1 VAVIGAG
8 TMGAGIAQVC
18 AQAGWKTNLFDA
30 FPEGLE
36 RGMKAIDAFWDKG
49 IARGK
54 TSVEQKQQWA
64 ANLHPISDMS
74 EAVSNVDLVIEAVPE
89 IPSLKHQIF
98 ADLGKMTKK
107 DCILGTNTS
116 SLSIKAIAHAS
127 GRPENVI
134 GMHFFNP
141 VPIMKLLE
149 LVKHDS
155 CSEQTIAFAKAA
167 GAAMGKTTIL
177 VEDIPGFATSRLGV
191 VLGNEAIRMLADGVA
206 SAKDIDT
213 AIMKLLELVKH
224 DSCSEQTIAFA
235 KAAGAAMGK
244 TTILVEDIPGF
255 ATSRLGVVLGN
266 EAIRMLADGVASAKD
281 IDTAMVLGYKH
292 PMGPLALTDLV
303 GLDVRRDILLNLK
316 QSFND
321 DSYTPHPLLE
331 KLVAEGRLGK
341 KSGKGI
347 YDWTSGS
354 AEETELP

>member
-1 VAVIGAG
+1 MGISSVAVIGAG

-18 AQAGWKTNLFDA
+18 DQAGWHTNLYDA

-36 RGMKAIDAFWDKG
+36 RGMKTIDAFWDKG

-54 TSVEQKQQWA
+54 TTAEQKAAWA
-64 ANLHPISDMS
+64 ANLHAVSDMH
-74 EAVSNVDLVIEAVPE
+74 EAVKDADLVIEAVPE
-89 IPSLKHQIF
+89 IPDLKHKIF
-98 ADLGKMTKK
+98 ADLGAMTKE

-116 SLSIKAIAHAS
+116 SLSIADIAAAS
-127 GRPENVI
+127 GRPGKVI

-149 LVKHDS
+149 LIKHDS
-155 CSEQTIAFAKAA
+155 CSEETIQAATAA
-167 GAAMGKTTIL
+167 GEAMGKTTIL
-177 VEDIPGFATSRLGV
+177 V
-191 VLGNEAIRMLADGVA
+191 
-206 SAKDIDT
+206 KD
-213 AIMKLLELVKH
+213 V
-224 DSCSEQTIAFA
+224 
-235 KAAGAAMGK
+235 
-244 TTILVEDIPGF
+244 PGF

-316 QSFND
+316 KSFND

-331 KLVAEGRLGK
+331 KLIAEGRLGK

-347 YDWTSGS
+347 YDWASGS

>member
-1 VAVIGAG
+1 MA
-8 TMGAGIAQVC
+8 
-18 AQAGWKTNLFDA
+18 
-30 FPEGLE
+30 
-36 RGMKAIDAFWDKG
+36 
-49 IARGK
+49 
-54 TSVEQKQQWA
+54 
-64 ANLHPISDMS
+64 
-74 EAVSNVDLVIEAVPE
+74 EAVGDADMVIEAVPE
-89 IPSLKHQIF
+89 IPELKHKIF
-98 ADLGKMTKK
+98 ADLGAMTRD

-116 SLSIKAIAHAS
+116 SLSIADIAAAS
-127 GRPENVI
+127 GKPDKVI

-155 CSEQTIAFAKAA
+155 CSDETIEAAKDA
-167 GAAMGKTTIL
+167 GDAMGKTTIL
-177 VEDIPGFATSRLGV
+177 V
-191 VLGNEAIRMLADGVA
+191 
-206 SAKDIDT
+206 KD
-213 AIMKLLELVKH
+213 V
-224 DSCSEQTIAFA
+224 
-235 KAAGAAMGK
+235 
-244 TTILVEDIPGF
+244 PGF

-316 QSFND
+316 KSFND

-331 KLVAEGRLGK
+331 KLVSEGRLGK

-347 YDWTSGS
+347 YDWSSGS

>member
-1 VAVIGAG
+1 MGISSVAVIGAG

-18 AQAGWKTNLFDA
+18 AQAGWRTNLYDA

-36 RGMKAIDAFWDKG
+36 RGMNTIDAFWDKG

-54 TSVEQKQQWA
+54 TTAEQKATWA
-64 ANLHPISDMS
+64 ANLHAVSDMH
-74 EAVSNVDLVIEAVPE
+74 EAEKDADLVIEAVPE
-89 IPSLKHQIF
+89 IPDLKHKIF
-98 ADLGKMTKK
+98 ADLGAMTKE

-116 SLSIKAIAHAS
+116 SLSIADIAAAS
-127 GRPENVI
+127 GRQEKVI

-149 LVKHDS
+149 LIKHDS
-155 CSEQTIAFAKAA
+155 CSEETIQAATAA
-167 GAAMGKTTIL
+167 GEAMGKTTIL
-177 VEDIPGFATSRLGV
+177 V
-191 VLGNEAIRMLADGVA
+191 
-206 SAKDIDT
+206 KD
-213 AIMKLLELVKH
+213 V
-224 DSCSEQTIAFA
+224 
-235 KAAGAAMGK
+235 
-244 TTILVEDIPGF
+244 PGF

-316 QSFND
+316 KSFND

-331 KLVAEGRLGK
+331 KLIAEGRLGK

-347 YDWTSGS
+347 YDWASGS

>member
-1 VAVIGAG
+1 MEIRSVAVIGAG

-18 AQAGWKTNLFDA
+18 AQSGWKTNLFDA
-30 FPEGLE
+30 FPESLQ
-36 RGMKAIDAFWDKG
+36 RGMKTIDAFWDKG

-54 TSVEQKQQWA
+54 TTAEQKQQWA
-64 ANLHPISDMS
+64 ANLHPVSDMS
-74 EAVSNVDLVIEAVPE
+74 EAVADVDLVIEAVPE

-98 ADLGKMTKK
+98 ADLGKMTKTN
-107 DCILGTNTS
+107 CILGTNTS
-116 SLSIKAIAHAS
+116 SLSIEEIAQAS

-155 CSEQTIAFAKAA
+155 CSEQTIALAQAA
-167 GAAMGKTTIL
+167 GMAMGKTTIL
-177 VEDIPGFATSRLGV
+177 V
-191 VLGNEAIRMLADGVA
+191 
-206 SAKDIDT
+206 K
-213 AIMKLLELVKH
+213 
-224 DSCSEQTIAFA
+224 
-235 KAAGAAMGK
+235 
-244 TTILVEDIPGF
+244 DIPGF

-347 YDWTSGS
+347 YDWSSGS

>member
-1 VAVIGAG
+1 MEIRSVAVIGAG

-36 RGMKAIDAFWDKG
+36 RGMKTIDAFWDKG

-54 TSVEQKQQWA
+54 TTAEQKQQWA
-64 ANLHPISDMS
+64 ANLHPVSDMS
-74 EAVSNVDLVIEAVPE
+74 EAVGDVDLVIEAVPE

-98 ADLGKMTKK
+98 ADLGKMTKA

-116 SLSIKAIAHAS
+116 SLSIEAIAQAS
-127 GRPENVI
+127 GRAENVI

-155 CSEQTIAFAKAA
+155 CSEQTVAFAQAA

-177 VEDIPGFATSRLGV
+177 V
-191 VLGNEAIRMLADGVA
+191 
-206 SAKDIDT
+206 K
-213 AIMKLLELVKH
+213 
-224 DSCSEQTIAFA
+224 
-235 KAAGAAMGK
+235 
-244 TTILVEDIPGF
+244 DIPGF

-292 PMGPLALTDLV
+292 PMGPLALSDLV

-316 QSFND
+316 QSFDD

-331 KLVAEGRLGK
+331 KVVAEGRLGK

-347 YDWTSGS
+347 YDWSSGS

>member
-1 VAVIGAG
+1 
-8 TMGAGIAQVC
+8 MGAGIAQVC

-36 RGMKAIDAFWDKG
+36 RGMKTIDSFWDKG

-54 TSVEQKQQWA
+54 TTPEQKSEWA
-64 ANLHPISDMS
+64 SNLH
-74 EAVSNVDLVIEAVPE
+74 AVSEMTDAVGDVDLVIEAVPE
-89 IPSLKHQIF
+89 IPELKHKIF
-98 ADLGKMTKK
+98 AELGAMTRE

-116 SLSIKAIAHAS
+116 SLSIADIATAS
-127 GRPENVI
+127 GRADKVI

-155 CSEQTIAFAKAA
+155 CSEETIAVAEAA
-167 GAAMGKTTIL
+167 GKAMGKTTIL
-177 VEDIPGFATSRLGV
+177 V
-191 VLGNEAIRMLADGVA
+191 
-206 SAKDIDT
+206 K
-213 AIMKLLELVKH
+213 
-224 DSCSEQTIAFA
+224 
-235 KAAGAAMGK
+235 
-244 TTILVEDIPGF
+244 DIPGF

-347 YDWTSGS
+347 YDWSSGS